1 MPKSNEKVPFKNPFL
16 HGKNVV
22 YKVIPRVNPQK
33 PKEAPK
39 YYPKAIGTGYMTMAD
54 IVKRIEKE
62 CTITRADATAVI
74 IALEDII
81 ADAMSAGQ
89 IVQLGDFG
97 NFYLSIKGKGV
108 LAEQDFVPTLVN
120 KAKVNFRPGKT
131 VREALK
137 NLSYSKYVKDQ
148 EGEPVN
154 KDATEEEDPGE

>member
-1 MPKSNEKVPFKNPFL
+1 MPKNNEKVSFKNPFL

-74 IALEDII
+74 VALEDII

-97 NFYLSIKGKGV
+97 NFYLSIKGKGA
-108 LAEQDFVPTLVN
+108 LTEQDFVPTLVS

-131 VREALK
+131 VREALR
-137 NLSYSKYVKDQ
+137 NLSFSKYVKNQ
-148 EGEPVN
+148 EGQTEN
-154 KDATEEEDPGE
+154 KDTPEEETPGE

>member
-97 NFYLSIKGKGV
+97 NFYLSIKGKGA
-108 LAEQDFVPTLVN
+108 LAEQDFVPALVK

-154 KDATEEEDPGE
+154 KDATEEEDPGA

>member
-33 PKEAPK
+33 PQEAPK

-97 NFYLSIKGKGV
+97 NFYLSIKGKGA
-108 LAEQDFVPTLVN
+108 LAEQDFVPALVK

-154 KDATEEEDPGE
+154 KDATEEEDPGA

>member
-1 MPKSNEKVPFKNPFL
+1 MPKNNEKVPFKNPFL

-33 PKEAPK
+33 PTEAPK
-39 YYPKAIGTGYMTMAD
+39 YYPKAIGTGYMTMPD

-74 IALEDII
+74 VALEDII

-97 NFYLSIKGKGV
+97 NFYLSIKGKGA
-108 LAEQDFVPTLVN
+108 LTEQDFVPTLVS

-131 VREALK
+131 VREALR
-137 NLSYSKYVKDQ
+137 NLSFSKYVKNQ
-148 EGEPVN
+148 EGQTEN
-154 KDATEEEDPGE
+154 KDTPEEETPGE

>member
-1 MPKSNEKVPFKNPFL
+1 MSTNDEKTPFKNPFL

-22 YKVIPRVNPQK
+22 YKVIPRLNPQK

-39 YYPKAIGTGYMTMAD
+39 YYPKAIGTGYMTLAD

-62 CTITRADATAVI
+62 CTITRADAMAVI

-89 IVQLGDFG
+89 IVQMGDFG
-97 NFYLSIKGKGV
+97 NFYLSIRGKGA
-108 LAEQDFVPTLVN
+108 LTEQDFVPALVK

-131 VREALK
+131 VRAALK

-148 EGEPVN
+148 EGEPAN
-154 KDATEEEDPGE
+154 KGTAEEETPEP